1 MSYCAS
7 HLQDFDPCLLLQ
19 LEGNTM
25 DWSCWLFSQLRS
37 AETAA
42 AGSARSHHSSQR
54 VSIARAG
61 VAGEAVAAVGTGTP
75 HLGCTAG
82 AGWWVL
88 SLWWR

>member
-7 HLQDFDPCLLLQ
+7 HLRDLNPCLLLQ
-19 LEGNTM
+19 LEGKAM
-25 DWSCWLFSQLRS
+25 VWSCWLSSRLRS

-54 VSIARAG
+54 LSFAQAG

-82 AGWWVL
+82 AGW
-88 SLWWR
+88 